1 MPRKDVQSNVGTIT
15 SPFSV
20 PHSWG
25 MLTVEDSVNTA
36 AMSSKQSTL
45 VFRYRRLTRPK
56 HQSQLNLVWPV
67 SRNDSVI
74 FLCRPVRTRHIRYCI
89 MQVFLFCPQQLSA
102 WRCTSCS
109 PKPYFSKKKCSN
121 DTTQLAPFPVLT
133 LSSSMKLTCLGN
145 ASQATPKRPHLRGHL
160 K

>member
-1 MPRKDVQSNVGTIT
+1 MKGRISLYKYHCRFASSPFGLMTCGIASLCGKLCRRRGCSANVLSTNSCTRIVVVPSTKWKRWNRLMVDTLRKLMPRKDVQSNVGTIT

-25 MLTVEDSVNTA
+25 MLTVEDSVTTA

-74 FLCRPVRTRHIRYCI
+74 FLCRPVTTR
-89 MQVFLFCPQQLSA
+89 
-102 WRCTSCS
+102 
-109 PKPYFSKKKCSN
+109 
-121 DTTQLAPFPVLT
+121 
-133 LSSSMKLTCLGN
+133 
-145 ASQATPKRPHLRGHL
+145 
-160 K
+160 